1 METFNNSRCDHS
13 ACAAIILL
21 VLRFKQ
27 TQPLY
32 HFSPH
37 ALKRCNRF
45 EFNFIARFLIASN
58 CTYARLTCPFPHR
71 TRSLYCCCCCCIAV
85 AALLLLLHCCCSAA
99 SAAARAIGSAAFV
112 TAVLHAP
119 EPSHRVSLERRKCR
133 KVLRSLRYDERSIAA
148 LCSVQKKE
156 LSDKSCTARAPR
168 LAVHGVTAANL
179 SDVKQRRSR

>member
-1 METFNNSRCDHS
+1 MGVGWGWGWGGVQHREGRRRSRRFNNSRCDHS

-21 VLRFKQ
+21 ELRFKQ
-27 TQPLY
+27 TQTLY

-58 CTYARLTCPFPHR
+58 Y
-71 TRSLYCCCCCCIAV
+71 SCIAV
-85 AALLLLLHCCCSAA
+85 AALLLLLYCCCSAA
-99 SAAARAIGSAAFV
+99 FAAARAIGSAAFV

-133 KVLRSLRYDERSIAA
+133 KVLRSLRRDERSIAGLLQCA
-148 LCSVQKKE
+148 KE
-156 LSDKSCTARAPR
+156 GAPW
-168 LAVHGVTAANL
+168 
-179 SDVKQRRSR
+179 